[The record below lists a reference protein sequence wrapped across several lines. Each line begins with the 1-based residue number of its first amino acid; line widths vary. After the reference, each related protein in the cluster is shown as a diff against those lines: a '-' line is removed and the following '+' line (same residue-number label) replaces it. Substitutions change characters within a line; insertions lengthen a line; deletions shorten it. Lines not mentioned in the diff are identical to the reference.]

1 MLWRMSSVTFDTL
14 KFVERL
20 KAAGI
25 PEGQA
30 RAMVEAQAEAL
41 ADSSS
46 SMLATKTDLSRI
58 ELKLAEHDG
67 EFRLLKWMMGI
78 LLAGVASL
86 VLKSFFTL

>member
-1 MLWRMSSVTFDTL
+1 MLFCMATVTFDTL

-41 ADSSS
+41 AESSVNV
-46 SMLATKTDLSRI
+46 LATKSDVSRI

-67 EFRLLKWMMGI
+67 EFRLLKWMIGI

-86 VLKSFFTL
+86 VLKAFFTL